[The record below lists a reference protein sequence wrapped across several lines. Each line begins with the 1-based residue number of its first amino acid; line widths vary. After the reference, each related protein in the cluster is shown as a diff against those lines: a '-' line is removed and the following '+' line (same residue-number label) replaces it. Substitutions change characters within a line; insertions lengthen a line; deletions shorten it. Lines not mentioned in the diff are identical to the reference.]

1 MTRKNKAPADGDN
14 REDPPEPGS
23 DDRSPRQVDAD
34 SGLSPAIQQQGG
46 AALAGVGRRRGSDVF
61 REN

>member
-1 MTRKNKAPADGDN
+1 MTRKTKAEEGGDN
-14 REDPPEPGS
+14 RENPPEPGS
-23 DDRSPRQVDAD
+23 DDRSPRHDDAD

-61 REN
+61 RES